1 MANGDIYL
9 DGTLLTPFGRTYTE
23 SDIEISRGD
32 RTASGKLVRD
42 IIATK
47 KRFSLDYSYIDGDEL
62 KIYEDF
68 YAENSEHTLSV
79 YYSDNAATTTT
90 TTDDPSYHAIYTVLM
105 EPIDKTRILLIGEG
119 LWGNVKIVFE
129 EI

>member
-1 MANGDIYL
+1 
-9 DGTLLTPFGRTYTE
+9 
-23 SDIEISRGD
+23 
-32 RTASGKLVRD
+32 
-42 IIATK
+42 
-47 KRFSLDYSYIDGDEL
+47 
-62 KIYEDF
+62 
-68 YAENSEHTLSV
+68 V
-79 YYSDNAATTTT
+79 YYSDNAATT